1 MDMENKEKIDTY
13 LKLLEITQVGFEG
26 RRSIEW
32 TVLGLLWTGILVST
46 GFLYDKGITLSWELC
61 GSMIAFVIGLFI
73 WLGFLARANEI
84 DKDFRNYYRG
94 MVNYLLQTDTKPNE
108 PKDVE
113 KRLKKPKLTDKWQIV
128 EFFITITLMTFAIF
142 ILKK

>member
-1 MDMENKEKIDTY
+1 
-13 LKLLEITQVGFEG
+13 
-26 RRSIEW
+26 
-32 TVLGLLWTGILVST
+32 
-46 GFLYDKGITLSWELC
+46 
-61 GSMIAFVIGLFI
+61 MIAFVIGLFI

-128 EFFITITLMTFAIF
+128 EFFITITLLTFAIF